1 MTKITVDRLKR
12 GMVLSDDVVDRS
24 GLKLL
29 PSGTVITDH
38 YLQSLREWGVYQVD
52 VVDRHD
58 RGQDQGDDMIARE
71 IKVAK
76 KFSSLPMDDPLISYL
91 HGKAL
96 KRPVDPTKGDRFIS
110 RPVGTKGKGIPSY
123 ISAQQLLES
132 QPDLV
137 SLPDVYY
144 RIVECLRSP
153 ISSSSDLA
161 AVVGMDTNLTAKL
174 LRLVNSPVYS
184 PSTPVTTVARAITL
198 LGAKQLSTLALGVSV
213 ISVFEDLSPDYLT
226 MEEFWRH
233 SLATAV
239 IAKLIAKDLD
249 LDQELLFTA
258 GTLHDLGRLI
268 MVERMPFQMEAAI
281 YLSYSKQIPL
291 YEAERETVGFDH
303 ARVGG
308 SLMKLWG
315 IPDPLQSI
323 VRFHHTPTMA
333 RGMELEA
340 DVIAL
345 SDMIAIAMD
354 IGSSGSKV
362 MPPMR
367 FSGRIDPWLST
378 DNLDRWIDQGE
389 SQIEGAMEFF
399 SFDGKRPSQTH
410 RPLV

>member
-1 MTKITVDRLKR
+1 MTKITVNRLRR
-12 GMVLSDDVVDRS
+12 GMVLSSDVVDRS

-38 YLQSLREWGVYQVD
+38 YLQSLREWGIYQIE
-52 VVDRHD
+52 VVDRQD
-58 RGQDQGDDMIARE
+58 RGQGQGDDMISRE

-76 KFSSLPMDDPLISYL
+76 KFSPLPMENPLVSYL
-91 HGKAL
+91 YEKAL
-96 KRPVDPTKGDRFIS
+96 KRPVNPDKGEIFIS
-110 RPVGTKGKGIPSY
+110 RPVGTRGKGIPSY
-123 ISAQQLLES
+123 LSVMQLLES
-132 QPDLV
+132 HPDLV

-144 RIVECLRSP
+144 RIVECLKSP

-161 AVVGMDTNLTAKL
+161 AVVGMDTNLTARL

-184 PSTPVTTVARAITL
+184 PSSPVNTVARAITL

-213 ISVFEDLSPDYLT
+213 ISIFDDLSPEYLT

-233 SLATAV
+233 SLATAI
-239 IAKLIAKDLD
+239 IAKLIAKDLK

-281 YLSYSKQIPL
+281 YLSYSKQTPL
-291 YEAERETVGFDH
+291 YEAERETLGFDH
-303 ARVGG
+303 GRVGG
-308 SLMKLWG
+308 KLLKMWG

-323 VRFHHTPTMA
+323 VRFHHTPAMA
-333 RGMELEA
+333 KGMELEA

-345 SDMIAIAMD
+345 SDMITIALD

-362 MPPMR
+362 MPPMK
-367 FSGRIDPWLST
+367 FSGKIAPWLSPEH
-378 DNLDRWIDQGE
+378 LDRWIEQGE
-389 SQIEGAMEFF
+389 NQIEGAMEFF
-399 SFDGKRPSQTH
+399 SFGSNRPSQTH
-410 RPLV
+410 KPLV